1 LQISSYSSYYNL
13 KIKVREVTELPSRT
27 VVVTGAG
34 TGIGRAIAAA
44 FAAGGDV
51 VVLLGRRSKVLS
63 DAADEIGREASDRV
77 RWRQCDVSDPAQ
89 VDTFVAWLTRD
100 VTETL
105 DVLVNNAGGPGT
117 LQPGSTSAEAARYAY
132 AMLATNLVGAYLM
145 VHAARPLLRRP
156 GGRILNISSVAAFRG
171 GGDMYSA
178 AKAGLVGLTYSLA
191 RELAPEGITVNAIA
205 PGLVLG
211 TEFFGAGIPEE
222 RRRRIIAETPAAQS
236 GEPVDIAGAVRYL
249 ASPEA
254 SYVTGEVLHVNG
266 GQVFGR

>member
-1 LQISSYSSYYNL
+1 MAG
-13 KIKVREVTELPSRT
+13 RT
-27 VVVTGAG
+27 VVITGAG

-51 VVLLGRRSKVLS
+51 VVLLGRRSNVLS
-63 DAADEIGREASDRV
+63 EAADEIGRAESDRV

-89 VDTFVAWLTRD
+89 IDSFVAWFTRD
-100 VTETL
+100 VSDAL
-105 DVLVNNAGGPGT
+105 DVLVNNAGGGT
-117 LQPGSTSAEAARYAY
+117 RAAALPPGSTTAEAAGYAQ

-156 GGRILNISSVAAFRG
+156 GGRILNISSIAAFRG

-191 RELAPEGITVNAIA
+191 RELGPEGITVNAIA

-211 TEFFGAGIPEE
+211 TEFFGPGIPEE
-222 RRRRIIAETPAAQS
+222 RRRQIISETPAARS
-236 GEPVDIAGAVRYL
+236 GEPADIAAAVRYL

-254 SYVTGEVLHVNG
+254 SFVTGEVLHVNG

>member
-1 LQISSYSSYYNL
+1 MIGLAG
-13 KIKVREVTELPSRT
+13 RT
-27 VVVTGAG
+27 VVITGAG
-34 TGIGRAIAAA
+34 TGIGRATAAA
-44 FAAGGDV
+44 FFADGEA
-51 VVLLGRRSKVLS
+51 VVLLGRRSNVLS
-63 DAADEIGREASDRV
+63 AAAEEIGKGRPDRV

-89 VDTFVAWLTRD
+89 VDSFVGWFTRD
-100 VTETL
+100 VSDAL
-105 DVLVNNAGGPGT
+105 DVLVNNAGGGT
-117 LQPGSTSAEAARYAY
+117 SAAALSPGSTAAEAAGYAQ

-145 VHAARPLLRRP
+145 VHAVRSLLRRP
-156 GGRILNISSVAAFRG
+156 GGRILNISSIAAFRG

-222 RRRRIIAETPAAQS
+222 RRQRIIAETPAARS
-236 GEPVDIAGAVRYL
+236 GEPADIAAAVRYL
-249 ASPEA
+249 ASSEA
-254 SYVTGEVLHVNG
+254 SFVTGEVLHVNG